1 MALMILLEAEDPQGN
16 KAKIEVT
23 EFKSL
28 TDAVKI
34 IRELRIKI
42 EALEK
47 EIKQIKHGT
56 DT

>member
-42 EALEK
+42 ETLEK

>member
-28 TDAVKI
+28 IDAVKI

-42 EALEK
+42 ETLEK